1 MLYMV
6 HDKKEL
12 LPFLSQN
19 PELFIYL
26 YGDLDDFFWP
36 KTIWYAL
43 KSGDQIEALALLYVG
58 MKTPTFLLFQEGD
71 PEPALKLLEEIQSF
85 LPNQFYSHLSEPLQS
100 FFNKDFRIHH
110 PALHTK
116 MALAQKAKPVSDIN
130 IRFLTE
136 EDLSAIYS
144 LYQESYPGNWFDPRM
159 LETGKYLG
167 YWQEDKLAGI
177 AGIHVYSEEYQAAA
191 LGNITTHPD
200 HRGKGIARKLTQ
212 ELCFELQKTV
222 RYIGLNV
229 KADNAAA
236 IKVYERIGFEKIGF
250 YVESLM
256 EREG

>member
-1 MLYMV
+1 MV

-19 PELFIYL
+19 PELYIYL

-43 KSGDQIEALALLYVG
+43 KPRDEIEALALLYVG
-58 MKTPTFLLFQEGD
+58 MKTPTLLLFHEGD
-71 PEPALKLLEEIQSF
+71 PAMALTLLEEIQSF
-85 LPNQFYSHLSEPLQS
+85 LPNSFYSHLSESIQP
-100 FFNKDFRIHH
+100 FFEKDFSIHH

-116 MALAQKAKPVSDIN
+116 MALAKKVGPIDDEN
-130 IRFLTE
+130 IRFLSE
-136 EDLSAIYS
+136 ENLPSIYS
-144 LYQESYPGNWFDPRM
+144 LYQASYPGNWFDPRM

-167 YWQEDKLAGI
+167 YWQEEKLTGI
-177 AGIHVYSEEYQAAA
+177 AGIHVYSAEYQAAA

-200 HRGKGIARKLTQ
+200 HRGKGIAGKLTQ
-212 ELCFELQKTV
+212 QLCYELQKTV

-229 KADNAAA
+229 KADNEAA

-256 EREG
+256 ERNG